1 MALDTLNGREIYM
14 TTDIVLGE
22 QLRRLLAGLSDHGNQ
37 HLTEVETDL
46 VQTTYLLSEAIEKLG
61 ASFMAIH
68 QGVCAQQ
75 EAVDKLLASI
85 PATPELAAQLKNM
98 QGEIGAHVSSAV
110 TGLQFQDMTSQLIG
124 RTVRRVTGLRD
135 VLGAV
140 GSSGSGVLPESDTG
154 EIADLLNRINKL
166 LEDQSVQLESG
177 LWKQVSQ
184 THMNSGDVELF

>member
-1 MALDTLNGREIYM
+1 LAFDALNGRVIFM
-14 TTDIVLGE
+14 TTDILLGE
-22 QLRRLLAGLSDHGNQ
+22 QLRRLLSGLSDHGNQ

-46 VQTTYLLSEAIEKLG
+46 IQTTYLLSEAIEKLG
-61 ASFMAIH
+61 ASFVAIH
-68 QGVCAQQ
+68 KVVCAQQ
-75 EAVDKLLASI
+75 EAVDKLLISN

-98 QGEIGAHVSSAV
+98 QGEIGAHVNSAV

-140 GSSGSGVLPESDTG
+140 GSSGSGVLPETDI
-154 EIADLLNRINKL
+154 EQIADLLDRINKL
-166 LEDQSVQLESG
+166 LDDQSVQLESG

>member
-1 MALDTLNGREIYM
+1 M
-14 TTDIVLGE
+14 TTEILLGV
-22 QLRRLLAGLSDHGNQ
+22 QLRRLLSGLSDHGNQ

-46 VQTTYLLSEAIEKLG
+46 VQTTFLLSEAIEKLG

-68 QGVCAQQ
+68 KGICAQQ
-75 EAVDKLLASI
+75 EAMDKLLASS
-85 PATPELAAQLKNM
+85 PATPEVTEQLKNM
-98 QGEIGAHVSSAV
+98 QGEISGHINAAV

-140 GSSGSGVLPESDTG
+140 GSSGSGVLPESDA
-154 EIADLLNRINKL
+154 EQIVDLLNRINKL
-166 LEDQSVQLESG
+166 MEDQSVKLESG